1 MKLAKKFTAA
11 ALIAAMVLIAG
22 CGGGADKKA
31 ATPSGAKVTLKMA
44 AHLPASHLLVKAMND
59 LKAKTAEK
67 SGGTVD
73 IQIYPAGQLFN
84 DKSMNDALI
93 SGGIDMGL
101 NTVGRWA
108 NIVPTMDVFD
118 LPFLFPTYEKNRQ
131 GC

>member
-11 ALIAAMVLIAG
+11 ALIAAMALIAG

-73 IQIYPAGQLFN
+73 IQIYPAG
-84 DKSMNDALI
+84 
-93 SGGIDMGL
+93 
-101 NTVGRWA
+101 
-108 NIVPTMDVFD
+108 
-118 LPFLFPTYEKNRQ
+118 
-131 GC
+131 

>member
-1 MKLAKKFTAA
+1 MKKIIAILLAGMMTATA
-11 ALIAAMVLIAG
+11 FAG